1 MGDRNEFILFLAGK
15 GISSIGC
22 AVGNPKTCVQPKEQ
36 LLKKAN
42 EVPSEAKTT
51 SRASQTSQKRCLC
64 LGNLTASRGEP
75 ARCE

>member
-1 MGDRNEFILFLAGK
+1 MNLFCFWLEKASHRSDG
-15 GISSIGC
+15 